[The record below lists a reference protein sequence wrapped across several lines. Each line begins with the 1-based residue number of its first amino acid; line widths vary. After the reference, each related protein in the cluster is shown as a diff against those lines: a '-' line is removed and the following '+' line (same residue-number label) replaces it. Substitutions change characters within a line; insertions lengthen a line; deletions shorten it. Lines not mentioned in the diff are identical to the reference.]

1 MMWTVWT
8 VSIVSIVSMRASQ
21 ADRVVA
27 PAGSVSIQLQ
37 DVTKSSGIDFT
48 TTSGDA
54 VSSQILEV
62 KGGGIALID
71 MDNDGDFDLF
81 FPNGATLA
89 QPARGPGARLYEN
102 LGGMVFR
109 DVTASSGIDHHAWS
123 FGCAVG
129 DFDADGIDDIYIAC
143 AGPDHLLKNLS
154 GGKFADVTDAAG
166 LGHENLWGTSAAFAD
181 LDGDHDLDLYVVNY
195 VECDPA
201 KPIPPAQFRGLEVIN
216 GPRGLVA
223 QPDLLYENLG
233 NGTFADRSVES
244 GIRAPQASYGLNVA
258 VIDLTHDGL
267 PDIYV
272 GNDSKSNFLFKNLGG
287 LRFQEIGTRTGT
299 ATNIDGAEQA
309 TMGIAIGDV
318 NNDAR
323 ADILTTNFSD
333 DTNTLFVQR
342 NDGFFD
348 DRTSQYGVGIPSR
361 TLCGWGAAFVDLD
374 HDGDEDIFVVNGHVY
389 PQATRATM
397 NSDYAQPPL
406 VMSRDGARFSQL
418 KDAAQSW
425 LNAPRRDRSL
435 VIADLDG
442 DGDQDAVVVGLNEPV
457 QVLKNTHDSKE
468 DWVIIALNDTAH
480 PANRHAV
487 GARVELSVGDLHE
500 TRWIIGGG
508 PFQSNTSLQAH
519 FGLGAVTLAN
529 AQMPIQVS
537 VTWPGGETTTATVA
551 RGRRTVLT
559 PNGAA
564 SEPSPAHAPSS
575 AK

>member
-1 MMWTVWT
+1 MM
-8 VSIVSIVSMRASQ
+8 SIVCSVLFACSVTEPVRQAEQIVTT
-21 ADRVVA
+21 ADS
-27 PAGSVSIQLQ
+27 PSIQMR

-48 TTSGDA
+48 TTSGAA

-62 KGGGIALID
+62 KGGGVALID
-71 MDNDGDFDLF
+71 FDNDGDFDLF

-89 QPARGPGARLYEN
+89 QPTRGPGARLYEN

-123 FGCAVG
+123 FGCAGG
-129 DFDADGIDDIYIAC
+129 DFDADGLDDIYIAC
-143 AGPDHLLKNLS
+143 AGPDHLLRNLG
-154 GGKFADVTDAAG
+154 GGKFADVTDATG
-166 LGHENLWGTSAAFAD
+166 LGHENFWGTSAAFAD

-195 VECDPA
+195 VQCDPT
-201 KPIPPAQFRGLEVIN
+201 KPIPPAQFRGFDVIN
-216 GPRGLVA
+216 GPRGLIA

-233 NGTFADRSVES
+233 NGTFADRSAES
-244 GIRAPQASYGLNVA
+244 GIRAPPASYGLNVA
-258 VIDLTHDGL
+258 VVDLTQDGL

-272 GNDSKSNFLFKNLGG
+272 GNDSQSNFLFKNLGG
-287 LRFQEIGTRTGT
+287 LRFQDIGTRTGT
-299 ATNIDGAEQA
+299 ATNIEGAQQA

-318 NNDAR
+318 NNDAL

-333 DTNTLFVQR
+333 DTNTLYMQR
-342 NDGFFD
+342 KDGFFD

-374 HDGDEDIFVVNGHVY
+374 QDGDEDILTVNGHVY

-406 VMSRDGARFSQL
+406 VMSREGARFSQL
-418 KDAAQSW
+418 KDASQPW
-425 LNAPRRDRSL
+425 LNRPRHDRSL
-435 VIADLDG
+435 VVADLDG

-457 QVLKNTHDSKE
+457 QVLQNMHDRKD
-468 DWVIIALNDTAH
+468 DWVIIALNDAAH
-480 PANRHAV
+480 PGNRRAV
-487 GARVELSVGDLHE
+487 GARVELAMGDLHE

-519 FGLGAVTLAN
+519 FGLGAMTPAN
-529 AQMPIQVS
+529 AQTPIHIS
-537 VTWPGGETTTATVA
+537 VIWPGGEKSTATVA
-551 RGRRTVLT
+551 RGCRTVLT

-564 SEPSPAHAPSS
+564 SGPSPASAPNNT
-575 AK
+575 K